1 MPKKNKSMKNSGEE
15 KVIRQLKE
23 KGEETNYAVVT
34 KSLGNCHFRVKLYLQ
49 NKEVIARLCGKFRK
63 GFNKKDNYVE
73 EQSVVLVSMR
83 NFGDTVDI
91 IHVYK
96 AEEVRELRK
105 RGEFEKESMGDNDED
120 KTNVIEE
127 DNPFDFEEI

>member
-1 MPKKNKSMKNSGEE
+1 MKNSGEE
-15 KVIRQLKE
+15 KVVRQLKE

-34 KSLGNCHFRVKLYLQ
+34 KSLGNCHFRVKLYLE

-83 NFGDTVDI
+83 DFGDTVDI

-105 RGEFEKESMGDNDED
+105 RGEFERESIGENEED
-120 KTNVIEE
+120 KTNVIED

>member
-15 KVIRQLKE
+15 KVVRQLKE

-34 KSLGNCHFRVKLYLQ
+34 KSLGNCHFRVKLYLE
-49 NKEVIARLCGKFRK
+49 NREVIARLCGKFRK

-83 NFGDTVDI
+83 DFGDTVDI

-96 AEEVRELRK
+96 AEEIRELRK
-105 RGEFEKESMGDNDED
+105 RGEFEKESIEED
-120 KTNVIEE
+120 KTNVIED

>member
-15 KVIRQLKE
+15 KVVRQLKE

-34 KSLGNCHFRVKLYLQ
+34 KSLGNCHFRVKLYLE

-83 NFGDTVDI
+83 DFGDTVDI

-105 RGEFEKESMGDNDED
+105 RGEFERESIGENEED
-120 KTNVIEE
+120 KTNVIED

>member
-1 MPKKNKSMKNSGEE
+1 MPKKNKSMKNSGDE
-15 KVIRQLKE
+15 KVVRELKE

-34 KSLGNCHFRVKLYLQ
+34 KSLGNCHFRVKLYLE

-83 NFGDTVDI
+83 DFGDTVDI
-91 IHVYK
+91 INVYK

-105 RGEFEKESMGDNDED
+105 RGKFERESIGENEED
-120 KTNVIEE
+120 KTNVIED

>member
-15 KVIRQLKE
+15 KVVRQLKE

-34 KSLGNCHFRVKLYLQ
+34 KSLGNCHFRVKLYLE
-49 NKEVIARLCGKFRK
+49 NREVIARLCGKFRK

-83 NFGDTVDI
+83 DFGDVVDI
-91 IHVYK
+91 INVYK

-105 RGEFEKESMGDNDED
+105 RGEFERESNEED
-120 KTNVIEE
+120 KTTVIED